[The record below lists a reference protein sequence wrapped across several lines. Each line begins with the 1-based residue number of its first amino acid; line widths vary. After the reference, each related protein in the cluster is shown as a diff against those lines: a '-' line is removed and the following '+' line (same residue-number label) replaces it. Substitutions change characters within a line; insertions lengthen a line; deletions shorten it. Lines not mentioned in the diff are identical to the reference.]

1 MRAGVVTMKDTD
13 AHILMNDLA
22 DDYDRLADVNERQ
35 AITKHKL
42 K

>member
-1 MRAGVVTMKDTD
+1 MRAVVVTMKDTG

-22 DDYDRLADVNERQ
+22 DDKQRE
-35 AITKHKL
+35 AITNHKL